1 MPVGCLTRYAPKALK
16 LTVRFYWQEAVTM
29 ILAAPKPEVTSKSGG
44 SFEILMLK
52 RSKKSSVMPSFFVFP
67 GGAISKEDFDPKW
80 IDLFTRVTG
89 ASFVQSV
96 EEKFRISGSRP
107 PILLPGNPVQ
117 NPEVKSHFYTGPIS
131 REVGLRIAA
140 IRETFEEC
148 GILIASPRSAF
159 SSDSQHAQCVDWTTE
174 RSLFCPSHLAFPEGL
189 DVTTWRQKVASD
201 ASAFLDLCKE
211 LSVVPNLWALREW
224 SNWLT
229 PTYMG
234 KGNASGVN
242 RRFDTLSFL
251 CCLDQHPGNAD
262 PDNEETTLAQVK
274 VSPGVL
280 ECIF

>member
-1 MPVGCLTRYAPKALK
+1 
-16 LTVRFYWQEAVTM
+16 M
-29 ILAAPKPEVTSKSGG
+29 ILAAPKPGTTSKSGR

-52 RSKKSSVMPSFFVFP
+52 RSKKSSVIPNFFVFP

-80 IDLFTRVTG
+80 IDLYTRVTG
-89 ASFVQSV
+89 VSFVQTI

-107 PILLPGNPVQ
+107 PILLPGNPGQ
-117 NPEVKSHFYTGPIS
+117 NPDVKPSSDIGPIS

-148 GILIASPRSAF
+148 GILIASPTSAF
-159 SSDSQHAQCVDWTTE
+159 SSDSPVDWTTE
-174 RSLFCPSHLAFPEGL
+174 GSLFCQSQLTFPEGL

-229 PTYMG
+229 PAFVG
-234 KGNASGVN
+234 KENGSGGSG
-242 RRFDTLSFL
+242 RFDTLYFL
-251 CCLDQHPGNAD
+251 CCLNQHPGEAD

-274 VSPGVL
+274 V
-280 ECIF
+280 